1 MLPAIPGR
9 AESNVAVRMLDVK
22 EPVNSVRLLNNSNV
36 TAELLTL
43 PNSASLLDVPTG
55 TQGKES
61 SYVSV
66 RTVSVNGYCSRRY
79 ASICRAAAYGCSTR
93 PVISTAS

>member
-9 AESNVAVRMLDVK
+9 AESNVAVRVLDVK

-55 TQGKES
+55 TQGNES
-61 SYVSV
+61 NCVAV
-66 RTVSVNGYCSRRY
+66 RTVNVND
-79 ASICRAAAYGCSTR
+79 
-93 PVISTAS
+93 PVRLVPS

>member
-9 AESNVAVRMLDVK
+9 AESNVAVRVLDVK

-55 TQGKES
+55 TQGNES
-61 SYVSV
+61 SCVAV
-66 RTVSVNGYCSRRY
+66 RTVNVND
-79 ASICRAAAYGCSTR
+79 
-93 PVISTAS
+93 PVRLVPS